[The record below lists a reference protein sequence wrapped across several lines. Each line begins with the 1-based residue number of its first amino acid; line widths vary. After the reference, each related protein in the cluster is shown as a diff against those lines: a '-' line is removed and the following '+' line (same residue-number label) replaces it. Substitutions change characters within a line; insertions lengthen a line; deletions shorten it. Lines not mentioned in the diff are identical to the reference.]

1 MGKQRG
7 MKALTGFARSHC
19 DYGITVAGA
28 LYVAAFLLI
37 ALAAVNTQ
45 RAMLLLLF
53 GIMFGLYLLS
63 VAIARVML
71 LSVDVRRDLPEGCF
85 ADQVVYLGYRL
96 SHRRGR
102 LPALGLELEERNPP
116 AELETVGAFC
126 LHLSAEGTFQSGS
139 RFLVHRRGHYVL
151 GRMRLSTRF
160 PFYLMRAYR
169 DVVKEDKLIVWP
181 RLGKL
186 KIDLLAR
193 GAVEVS
199 DAAPSSVGSG
209 SDEFFGLREYRQGDS
224 LRWIHWKRSAAT
236 GGLVVRE
243 MSKPRPEVLYVVLDT
258 QLEHTGEVER
268 EAREKRIRLAAT
280 IIENAFRREYRIG
293 AALAMHGRVVATVT
307 QSARGQRRELF
318 DLLAEADDNLA
329 TSLDQVVAAISPRQI
344 RYAHVV
350 VIARTGLS
358 TPLMRALATT
368 AGRLTVLTDGQ
379 MDALFD
385 DTPPAAPPENRP

>member
-1 MGKQRG
+1 MGKHKG
-7 MKALTGFARSHC
+7 MKALAGFARSHC
-19 DYGITVAGA
+19 DYGLTVAGA
-28 LYVAAFLLI
+28 LYVVAFLLI

-45 RAMLLLLF
+45 RAMLLALF

-63 VAIARVML
+63 VLIARVML

-96 SHRRGR
+96 SHRHGH

-116 AELETVGAFC
+116 PELETVGAFC
-126 LHLSAEGTFQSGS
+126 LHLSVEGTFQSGS

-160 PFYLMRAYR
+160 PFHLMRAYR
-169 DVVKEDKLIVWP
+169 DFAQEDKLIVWP

-186 KIDLLAR
+186 KLDLLAR

-199 DAAPSSVGSG
+199 DAAPSAVGSG

-258 QLEHTGEVER
+258 QLAGTDEAQR

-280 IIENAFRREYRIG
+280 LIENAFRREYRIG
-293 AALAMHGRVVATVT
+293 LALALHGRVVATVA

-318 DLLAEADDNLA
+318 DLLAEVDDNREGP
-329 TSLDQVVAAISPRQI
+329 LDQVVAGINPRQV

-350 VIARTGLS
+350 VIARQGLS
-358 TPLMRALATT
+358 TPLTRALATT
-368 AGRLTVLTDGQ
+368 SGRLTVLTDGQ

-385 DTPPAAPPENRP
+385 DTPPAAAAEGRP